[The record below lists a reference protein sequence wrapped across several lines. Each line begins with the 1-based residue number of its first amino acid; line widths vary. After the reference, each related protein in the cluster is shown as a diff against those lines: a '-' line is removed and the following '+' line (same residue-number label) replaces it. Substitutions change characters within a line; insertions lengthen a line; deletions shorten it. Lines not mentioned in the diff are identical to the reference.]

1 MNQDEGFEELV
12 SAVEIVEDTPQDG
25 RGYTPAADTGWQP
38 EDADLR
44 RMRPRRGR
52 AIATGAL
59 AGAWFMLPF
68 GVKIL
73 IWVVGPIVALL
84 LLLMVVSF
92 AAPLLLG
99 AVFYPPVWPL
109 VVLAV
114 TWLVARRRLD
124 GRGPVEH
131 VKALTAATHNNLKSV
146 RTGVVIGAAI
156 GLTMGIAGYLQGDA
170 TILEGLLT
178 ICGTTAT
185 AGIAVAAYQESRS

>member
-12 SAVEIVEDTPQDG
+12 SDVEIVEDAPQDG

-38 EDADLR
+38 EDADLQ

-59 AGAWFMLPF
+59 AGAWLMLPF
-68 GVKIL
+68 GVKLL

-84 LLLMVVSF
+84 LLLGVVTFVVPVLASG
-92 AAPLLLG
+92 LS
-99 AVFYPPVWPL
+99 YPPAWPL
-109 VVLAV
+109 AALAV
-114 TWLVARRRLD
+114 TWLVARRRRD

-131 VKALTAATHNNLKSV
+131 VKLLTAAARANTTSV
-146 RTGVVIGAAI
+146 RTGVLIGAVL
-156 GLTMGIAGYLQGDA
+156 GLSMGVVGYLQGDA

-185 AGIAVAAYQESRS
+185 AGIAVSAYLESRS